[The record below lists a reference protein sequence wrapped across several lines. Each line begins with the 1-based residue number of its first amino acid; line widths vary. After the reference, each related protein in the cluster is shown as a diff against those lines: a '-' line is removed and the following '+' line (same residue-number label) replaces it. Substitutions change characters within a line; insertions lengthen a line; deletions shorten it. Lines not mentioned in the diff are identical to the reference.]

1 MIEIVKQG
9 KVVSRSRNLRGIKTY
24 ARRSPVERVNV
35 IGKDKCGAL
44 LYVQFEDGAEC
55 RAVFESFGVCSA
67 WVKAR
72 RSWGLDF
79 FRCSDSY
86 HAFYFPFPRVSTAR
100 A

>member
-9 KVVSRSRNLRGIKTY
+9 KVVSRSRYLRGIKTY
-24 ARRSPVERVNV
+24 ARRSPVERVSV
-35 IGKDKCGAL
+35 IGQDESGAL
-44 LYVQFEDGAEC
+44 LYVRFEDGAEC
-55 RAVFESFGVCSA
+55 CTNFASFGVCSA

-79 FRCSDSY
+79 MHFSDSH
-86 HAFYFPFPRVSTAR
+86 HAFYFPHVTTAR